1 VRDASDRRLPDLARP
16 VLRVLATQ
24 VELAQA
30 AVAKVEKELTAP
42 EIEVIGI
49 KALSFVAY
57 LGTSVV
63 ASIGY
68 GRQFN
73 TILLAA
79 SCVGRVCRFSRNR
92 PALGSGASFSIH
104 RLCCQLGW
112 RDSRSSFHS
121 ALEEAKGFCNRLKA
135 WAVWRSQLFS
145 SAIGADPHRARP
157 RWPVAA
163 TQTFDVSHNHPTSDY
178 GIQRRKR

>member
-1 VRDASDRRLPDLARP
+1 MRDASDRRLPDLARP

-79 SCVGRVCRFSRNR
+79 V
-92 PALGSGASFSIH
+92 
-104 RLCCQLGW
+104 LCG
-112 RDSRSSFHS
+112 
-121 ALEEAKGFCNRLKA
+121 
-135 WAVWRSQLFS
+135 
-145 SAIGADPHRARP
+145 
-157 RWPVAA
+157 
-163 TQTFDVSHNHPTSDY
+163 
-178 GIQRRKR
+178 